1 MTKREAGFLL
11 IGLGFGLMFAIAV
24 ILEVLLS
31 LYKTAFITAY
41 NWDKG
46 LLLAP
51 VILLAIGLALIL
63 HRPRLKQINAATG
76 N

>member
-41 NWDKG
+41 NWDKA

-51 VILLAIGLALIL
+51 VILLAIGFGTYSA
-63 HRPRLKQINAATG
+63 QTSTQAN
-76 N
+76 

>member
-11 IGLGFGLMFAIAV
+11 VGLGFGLMLAV

-41 NWDKG
+41 NWDKA

-63 HRPRLKQINAATG
+63 HKPRLTQINGATG